1 MAENNI
7 SNGSTAAGFQF
18 SALGALIMFL
28 LYLAQVTGT
37 AQFIFAPGVTLTIA
51 MVAAL
56 GALLFYYGG
65 KSDNTI

>member
-18 SALGALIMFL
+18 SALGALIMFF
-28 LYLAQVTGT
+28 LYLAQVTET
-37 AQFIFAPGVTLTIA
+37 AEFVLAPSVTLSIG
-51 MVAAL
+51 VLAAI

-65 KSDNTI
+65 KSNKT